1 MKILK
6 NFADEAVLLEL
17 GARLE
22 RMRLA
27 HNFTQAELAEKAGV
41 AKRTIE
47 RMEAGGPTQLLNLV
61 RIARALDLI
70 ENIDALV
77 PEPVTS
83 PLALLKL
90 QGRQRQ
96 RASSARSST
105 SAAAVGSGTASARAR
120 WTWRDDTS
128 SAPNNAPNSTK
139 P

>member
-6 NFADEAVLLEL
+6 NIADDAILLEL

-27 HNFTQAELAEKAGV
+27 RNFTQAELAEKAGV

-61 RIARALDLI
+61 RITRALDLI

-96 RASSARSST
+96 RASSARSLA
-105 SAAAVGSGTASARAR
+105 SAALSARAR
-120 WTWRDDTS
+120 WTWGDDNASSHVTS
-128 SAPNNAPNSTK
+128 SVPSRAK
-139 P
+139 R